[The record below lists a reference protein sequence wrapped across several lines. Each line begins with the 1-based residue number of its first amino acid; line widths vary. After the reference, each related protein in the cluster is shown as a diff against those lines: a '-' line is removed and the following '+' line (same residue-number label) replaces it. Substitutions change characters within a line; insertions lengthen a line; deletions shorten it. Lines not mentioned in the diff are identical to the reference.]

1 MAATLDR
8 EARGEPNP
16 DALRYL
22 LYNHANGL
30 QNIHLDKT
38 SVDAAGTPTFA
49 SFMEAFTPHRDQVT
63 VVRGLYC
70 TPGAYLHGNGSS
82 ALSCAQRGTITNGAA
97 GISTSVVGGA
107 TVDQV
112 IADALYETQA
122 GSPKLRT
129 LVLGHPLVIAE
140 GNCVQGTVVG
150 TGADEPVFPLLDAVQ
165 AHETIFGVTDQDEV
179 LVGLQQSYL
188 DFVKD
193 DIQSFENEL
202 PSAEKQKMQQ
212 YLQSV
217 REVEQS
223 LTSLANCEETPPQAF
238 EQVTQNYPEFW
249 RYMQDLA
256 VVALSC
262 GATRQVSML
271 HTYGCVHFTYQ
282 FDGVGRN
289 HHEDV
294 SHTDEGGAF
303 MERILRF
310 HADQVVYMYERL
322 AEIPEGDGTVA
333 DNLLIQW
340 GSDGGGSH
348 HGGSGSHPIVW
359 LGTAGGAMKGG
370 QWIDFPGNSHAL
382 ACGHL
387 TAARA
392 MGVPLD
398 TFGDGT
404 DPCDAPLPGVLA

>member
-193 DIQSFENEL
+193 DIQSFEN
-202 PSAEKQKMQQ
+202 
-212 YLQSV
+212 
-217 REVEQS
+217 
-223 LTSLANCEETPPQAF
+223 
-238 EQVTQNYPEFW
+238 
-249 RYMQDLA
+249 
-256 VVALSC
+256 
-262 GATRQVSML
+262 
-271 HTYGCVHFTYQ
+271 
-282 FDGVGRN
+282 
-289 HHEDV
+289 
-294 SHTDEGGAF
+294 
-303 MERILRF
+303 
-310 HADQVVYMYERL
+310 
-322 AEIPEGDGTVA
+322 
-333 DNLLIQW
+333 
-340 GSDGGGSH
+340 
-348 HGGSGSHPIVW
+348 
-359 LGTAGGAMKGG
+359 
-370 QWIDFPGNSHAL
+370 
-382 ACGHL
+382 
-387 TAARA
+387 
-392 MGVPLD
+392 
-398 TFGDGT
+398 
-404 DPCDAPLPGVLA
+404 